1 MLEKLR
7 SSQTEE
13 LRMCDV
19 VDILNTELLNIK
31 TELAEREAQLQS
43 VACQNHLSTHTIE
56 KLQKNVSMHPG

>member
-1 MLEKLR
+1 VLEKLK

-19 VDILNTELLNIK
+19 VDILNTELLNVK
-31 TELAEREAQLQS
+31 MELAERETQLQS

-56 KLQKNVSMHPG
+56 KLQKDVSMCAG

>member
-1 MLEKLR
+1 
-7 SSQTEE
+7 
-13 LRMCDV
+13 MCDV

-56 KLQKNVSMHPG
+56 KLQKDVSMHPD